1 MSKLG
6 KVLKKIDA
14 IVNKVQPSTMDEF
27 IDLVNKTPG
36 LRDYGHSFEIVEYM
50 GALQGVQISVSG
62 RTKQH
67 VLPGNGKAYG
77 VFKGLEPY
85 YAAGFKIVN
94 PK

>member
-1 MSKLG
+1 MSKL
-6 KVLKKIDA
+6 KILLQLIDNT
-14 IVNKVQPSTMDEF
+14 VNIMQPSTMDEF
-27 IDLVNKTPG
+27 IKVVNECPG
-36 LRDYGHSFEIVEYM
+36 LGDYGHSFEIVEYM